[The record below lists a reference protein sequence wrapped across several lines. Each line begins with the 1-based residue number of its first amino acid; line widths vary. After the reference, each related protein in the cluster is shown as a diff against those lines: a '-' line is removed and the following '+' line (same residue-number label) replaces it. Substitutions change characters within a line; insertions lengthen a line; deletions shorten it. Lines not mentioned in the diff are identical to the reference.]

1 MPNRDA
7 TDERKAERE
16 PDQVRWTRRDTK
28 VVIAFFLT
36 FAAVSLA
43 VWVLWA
49 WAFTTG
55 MDF

>member
-1 MPNRDA
+1 MPDRDV
-7 TDERKAERE
+7 TDERKAARE

-43 VWVLWA
+43 VMVLWA
-49 WAFTTG
+49 WALTTSL
-55 MDF
+55 DF